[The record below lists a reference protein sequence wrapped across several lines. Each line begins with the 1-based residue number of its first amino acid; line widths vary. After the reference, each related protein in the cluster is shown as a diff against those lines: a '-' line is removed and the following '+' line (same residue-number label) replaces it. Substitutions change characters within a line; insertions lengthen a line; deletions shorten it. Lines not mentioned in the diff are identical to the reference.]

1 LYDVAERIT
10 SWLPYWSN
18 ARCSSSA
25 SGVTERVSFTI
36 GRSQSMNSAAGT
48 TSALSESAPDTTSR
62 RSHNAR
68 TSRKPANGIQ
78 RKIA

>member
-1 LYDVAERIT
+1 MSERTT

-25 SGVTERVSFTI
+25 SGVTDLVSFTI

-48 TSALSESAPDTTSR
+48 TSAASAAAPERTSL
-62 RSHNAR
+62 RSHSAR
-68 TSRKPANGIQ
+68 TARKPTNGIQ